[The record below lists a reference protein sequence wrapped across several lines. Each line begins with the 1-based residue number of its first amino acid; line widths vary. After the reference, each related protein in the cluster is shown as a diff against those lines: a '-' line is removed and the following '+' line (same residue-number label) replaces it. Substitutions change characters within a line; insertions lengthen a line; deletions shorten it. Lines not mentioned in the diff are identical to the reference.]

1 MAVRMTALTV
11 AVASVLAGCAQDG
24 LTPPS
29 FAGLSDVG
37 AASEMARGE
46 FTTDVPVDP
55 ALRHVNTNRVL
66 GAMAYQKVT
75 GRSVDPAR
83 LIGSD

>member
-1 MAVRMTALTV
+1 
-11 AVASVLAGCAQDG
+11 
-24 LTPPS
+24 
-29 FAGLSDVG
+29 
-37 AASEMARGE
+37 
-46 FTTDVPVDP
+46 
-55 ALRHVNTNRVL
+55 LRHVNTNRVL